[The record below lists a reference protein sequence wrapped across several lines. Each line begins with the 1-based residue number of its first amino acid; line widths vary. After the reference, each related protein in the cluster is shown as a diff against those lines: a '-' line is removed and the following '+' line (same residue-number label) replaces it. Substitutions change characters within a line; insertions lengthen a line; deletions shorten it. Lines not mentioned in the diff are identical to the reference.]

1 MSTSLIARQL
11 PAFVNDAI
19 GVVSFGPKLL
29 SHSDDILDFNGNKM
43 TLEEAMKSG
52 SEDTK
57 ISETSALLV
66 KHLEACDPAVYFKRK
81 TGFLSRIW
89 DALTGSKET
98 RMIEFTMNCR
108 RVDRLVAQAPLILEQ
123 AQKGVHILLALEQIY
138 TRDIEALDA
147 YIQEGRAFIAQYRE
161 SGEGLSDQLEY
172 GLTRLAQRILNLEVT
187 KASSEMNK
195 VQVAAVANTLVL
207 GDPRSAHNFGRSKS
221 PDGAYLDKL
230 LENVHVYNQG
240 KDGKRLNEIVELARD
255 ISTSVQPVKVQQL
268 LLKIPVL
275 GYYATRALRLAHRAN
290 DRFDNVK
297 NQVSLLTEDIT
308 SISTDLIGH
317 NNNLDILYE
326 EVLAEVHESGIN
338 IVAAGFAI
346 EHIEATLKQRRKAL
360 KSDPENNL
368 LALEVSNIDHQL
380 AVLKK
385 RKVDIIMTQQ
395 KCFEDLTMIRMMQ
408 RNNLNML

>member
-1 MSTSLIARQL
+1 MSNTITVTADQ
-11 PAFVNDAI
+11 I
-19 GVVSFGPKLL
+19 
-29 SHSDDILDFNGNKM
+29 IL
-43 TLEEAMKSG
+43 T
-52 SEDTK
+52 
-57 ISETSALLV
+57 
-66 KHLEACDPAVYFKRK
+66 
-81 TGFLSRIW
+81 
-89 DALTGSKET
+89 KET
-98 RMIEFTMNCR
+98 EKFA
-108 RVDRLVAQAPLILEQ
+108 VSPDQ
-123 AQKGVHILLALEQIY
+123 
-138 TRDIEALDA
+138 RD
-147 YIQEGRAFIAQYRE
+147 
-161 SGEGLSDQLEY
+161 
-172 GLTRLAQRILNLEVT
+172 
-187 KASSEMNK
+187 
-195 VQVAAVANTLVL
+195 QVVAVANSLVL
-207 GDPRSAHNFGRSKS
+207 GDPKSAHNFGRSKS

-255 ISTSVQPVKVQQL
+255 ISTSVQPGKVQQL
-268 LLKIPVL
+268 LLKIPVV
-275 GYYATRALRLAHRAN
+275 GYYATRALRLAHRSN

-308 SISTDLIGH
+308 SISADLIGH

-338 IVAAGFAI
+338 IVAAGFAT
-346 EHIEATLKQRRKAL
+346 EHIESVLKQRRKTL

-408 RNNLNML
+408 RNNLNMLDQFETIKRVTLPSAKRAHLLVDQATQSNNRSKLVQAVGDVVNAQARHQADLVSESSIRIARQGHRPVYDESTLEHISNTIGGAAREIKRIQHESEGHYARLSERTEIWQKQRCELLLELAD

>member
-147 YIQEGRAFIAQYRE
+147 YIQEGRAFIAEYRE

-195 VQVAAVANTLVL
+195 VQVGMLLHSAATEVDLLDAVVKSAIPIWHHQIKQLRSGAANIEIDPQVEQRFRTLV
-207 GDPRSAHNFGRSKS
+207 N
-221 PDGAYLDKL
+221 KL
-230 LENVHVYNQG
+230 N
-240 KDGKRLNEIVELARD
+240 
-255 ISTSVQPVKVQQL
+255 
-268 LLKIPVL
+268 
-275 GYYATRALRLAHRAN
+275 
-290 DRFDNVK
+290 DNVK
-297 NQVSLLTEDIT
+297 KGS
-308 SISTDLIGH
+308 
-317 NNNLDILYE
+317 
-326 EVLAEVHESGIN
+326 
-338 IVAAGFAI
+338 
-346 EHIEATLKQRRKAL
+346 
-360 KSDPENNL
+360 
-368 LALEVSNIDHQL
+368 
-380 AVLKK
+380 
-385 RKVDIIMTQQ
+385 
-395 KCFEDLTMIRMMQ
+395 
-408 RNNLNML
+408 